1 MPDGQVLEM
10 QAEPERPLGSK
21 CSAIGREPN
30 GPLMTLYRCGNAS
43 VRRYRAVADGEPG
56 VPPTDGQRSVRERD
70 FEAAVRAEQQALA
83 RLAYLLCGNGT
94 EAEDAVAETFA
105 RVWQRVTVSEL
116 DDIRPYLRRTLVN
129 LLSRQNRRRSS
140 ERQAVVRHGAPLV
153 TADMATAV
161 TSRRDVVEAL
171 LSLPM
176 ELRAVVVLRYYADAS
191 EEEIAETLRI
201 PRGTVKSRAARALEL
216 LCPRFQ
222 GEADA

>member
-1 MPDGQVLEM
+1 M
-10 QAEPERPLGSK
+10 
-21 CSAIGREPN
+21 
-30 GPLMTLYRCGNAS
+30 
-43 VRRYRAVADGEPG
+43 
-56 VPPTDGQRSVRERD
+56 PPTDGQRSVLERD
-70 FEAAVRAEQQALA
+70 FEAAVMAEQQALA

-105 RVWQRVTVSEL
+105 RVWHRVSVSEL

-129 LLSRQNRRRSS
+129 LLSRQHRRRSS

-171 LSLPM
+171 LTLPM
-176 ELRAVVVLRYYADAS
+176 GLRAVVVLRYYADAS

-201 PRGTVKSRAARALEL
+201 PRGTVKSRAAKALEL
-216 LCPRFQ
+216 LRPRFQ
-222 GEADA
+222 GESDA